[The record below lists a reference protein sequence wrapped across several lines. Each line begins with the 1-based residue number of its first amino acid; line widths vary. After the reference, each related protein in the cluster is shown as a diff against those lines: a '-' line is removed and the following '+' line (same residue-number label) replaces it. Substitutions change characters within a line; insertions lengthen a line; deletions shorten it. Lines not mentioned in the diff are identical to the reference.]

1 MKSNN
6 VFVKVEEYDN
16 ILDMI
21 DVFRKKLDEV
31 KTTLNKIELLREE
44 EQAELN
50 TWRSNIN
57 EVELKVD
64 EVNKSLFEPEE

>member
-57 EVELKVD
+57 EIKLKVD